1 MKGGKNGVGRKGSS
15 KKVGARGNPR
25 GGSRKNGARK
35 DFVPAQKK
43 VEKTTTRLGAN
54 RHPDDA

>member
-1 MKGGKNGVGRKGSS
+1 VGRKGSS